1 MDVDQWFFLNI
12 ERLELMI
19 SGGVPSKHVL
29 GLVMVPNPAVCVLC
43 TVCACGCVLYAAFTL
58 DFVITEE
65 SSRKCKVCFI
75 FESIYEL

>member
-43 TVCACGCVLYAAFTL
+43 TVCACGCVL
-58 DFVITEE
+58 
-65 SSRKCKVCFI
+65 
-75 FESIYEL
+75 